1 LSTNKNLPFL
11 SRLTFALN
19 GLHTSWKGESSF
31 RTHVV
36 IAMLVLV
43 GTLVLRPEPL
53 WWALLA
59 LAVGIVI
66 AAELLNT
73 ALERLADH
81 VQPEHHEDI
90 KAVKDIAAGAVLIA
104 TLTAIAIAAAFVVD
118 SFF

>member
-1 LSTNKNLPFL
+1 L
-11 SRLTFALN
+11 SRLTFALD
-19 GLHTSWKGESSF
+19 GLRLSWKGESSF

-36 IAMLVLV
+36 IAVLVLV

-81 VQPEHHEDI
+81 VRPEHHEDI

-104 TLTAIAIAAAFVVD
+104 TITAVVIAMAFAADV
-118 SFF
+118 FF